1 MLPSSQFDSKSLLFL
16 FLNVGLSFRL
26 LKFQAVIKQFGGTGY
41 ESSDVM
47 VIDEVEMQRHQQLE
61 KLYRSTRAGK
71 VYIKFVYIVDFDFET
86 IAYKFVVVIVVISY
100 A

>member
-16 FLNVGLSFRL
+16 FLNVGLSFGL

-47 VIDEVEMQRHQQLE
+47 VIDEVEMQRHQHLE

-71 VYIKFVYIVDFDFET
+71 VYH
-86 IAYKFVVVIVVISY
+86 A
-100 A
+100 